1 MILDEPAARIDRA
14 TEALVRH
21 ALAQLLRGRTG
32 LVIAH
37 RRTALELADEV
48 ALLERGTIVERIPR
62 AHLEAGV
69 PSRIRTFL
77 ARGEMA

>member
-37 RRTALELADEV
+37 RRTTLELVDEV
-48 ALLERGTIVERIPR
+48 ALLDGGAIVERIPR
-62 AHLEAGV
+62 AALDAGAPNRV
-69 PSRIRTFL
+69 RTFL
-77 ARGEMA
+77 AQGNTA